1 MTLDGFIKGSPGYLA
16 PEQIDPNRG
25 PKDFKSDIY
34 SLGGILYFLLSFKT
48 PFSHKDINESLKMTL
63 SGEIKELNKISN
75 PQFKIPNSL
84 AAVAMKALSTKKQD
98 RYSNIDELRSD
109 IIKWREGFA
118 TEAENASIVQL
129 LKLLIK
135 RNKI

>member
-1 MTLDGFIKGSPGYLA
+1 
-16 PEQIDPNRG
+16 
-25 PKDFKSDIY
+25 
-34 SLGGILYFLLSFKT
+34 
-48 PFSHKDINESLKMTL
+48 MTL

-135 RNKI
+135 RNKILSSLVFFFIIASFIFIYQIRTSELEAIEQKTC